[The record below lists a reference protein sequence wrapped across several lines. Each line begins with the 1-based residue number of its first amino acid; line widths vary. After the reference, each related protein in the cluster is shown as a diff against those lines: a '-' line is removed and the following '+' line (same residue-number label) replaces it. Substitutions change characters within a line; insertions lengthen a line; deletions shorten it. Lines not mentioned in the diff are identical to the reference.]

1 MIHSYV
7 IAFAWNVCK
16 TSLFKTIVFSIR
28 DMKFLADITESEPNK
43 RLKSENK
50 VSDISENADD
60 EVDDKNSSPLHNYS
74 TFVYS
79 KLL

>member
-7 IAFAWNVCK
+7 LAFALNVCK

-43 RLKSENK
+43 RLKS
-50 VSDISENADD
+50 VR
-60 EVDDKNSSPLHNYS
+60 VLLYHNYIEIN
-74 TFVYS
+74 TIT
-79 KLL
+79 